1 MAKNRGKQWEVK
13 VREDFMRTFPSGT
26 IDRLYDPEGGR
37 IGVHNISDFIAFYL
51 KNIFYLEVKS
61 KDGNTFPFTN
71 LPQYDKLIKKVGI
84 PGVRAGVI
92 IWFKDHDKV
101 IYAPIKTIQKM
112 IADGKKS
119 ININSDL
126 KLYRLFEIPSIKK
139 RVFLECDYT
148 LLSTLEEGD

>member
-1 MAKNRGKQWEVK
+1 MGRNRGKQWETK
-13 VREDFMRTFPSGT
+13 VREDFMRTFPDGT
-26 IDRLYDPEGGR
+26 IDRLYDPVGGYVGIR
-37 IGVHNISDFIAFYL
+37 NICDFIAFYK

-61 KDGNTFPFTN
+61 IDGNTFPFSN
-71 LPQYDKLIKKVGI
+71 LTQYEKLTKKVDI

-101 IYAPIKTIQKM
+101 VYTPIKTI
-112 IADGKKS
+112 IAMKEADKKS
-119 ININSDL
+119 ININKDL
-126 KLYRLFEIPSIKK
+126 DTYRLFEIPSIKK